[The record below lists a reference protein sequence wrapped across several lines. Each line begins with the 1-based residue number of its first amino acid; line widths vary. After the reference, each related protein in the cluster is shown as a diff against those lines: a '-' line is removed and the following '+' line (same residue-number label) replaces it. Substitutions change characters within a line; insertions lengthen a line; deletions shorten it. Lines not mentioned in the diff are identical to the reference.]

1 MKDTAKRSH
10 FNNNEGEREFE
21 TMDGFSLQD
30 TLNTDKRPRKLIKLQ
45 TETNAETKIG
55 RHTILLDRLK
65 NYRSMKFKMRS

>member
-30 TLNTDKRPRKLIKLQ
+30 TLTLINDHGNSLSFKQKQ
-45 TETNAETKIG
+45 T
-55 RHTILLDRLK
+55 
-65 NYRSMKFKMRS
+65 M

>member
-30 TLNTDKRPRKLIKLQ
+30 TLTLINDHGNSLSFKQKQTLKRKLDGIQ
-45 TETNAETKIG
+45 
-55 RHTILLDRLK
+55 
-65 NYRSMKFKMRS
+65 YY